1 MIDYT
6 DFKVGDHVRIV
17 GVYEAESLEHFTGQM
32 GVVAEIYPHVAAPFP
47 IYVTF
52 DEDNVKVPF
61 AIKEVELV

>member
-1 MIDYT
+1 MT
-6 DFKVGDHVRIV
+6 GFNVGDQVRV
-17 GVYEAESLEHFTGQM
+17 VFVEDAESLEHFTGQV
-32 GVVAEIYPHVAAPFP
+32 GVVEEIYPSEGAPFP